1 MQETKELADNKNE
14 SSAKK
19 QKRLAAAT
27 DIHFYNKN
35 NQLINKHYDEH
46 LSKMLNYQTTK

>member
-1 MQETKELADNKNE
+1 MQETKVQAENN
-14 SSAKK
+14 SPKK
-19 QKRLAAAT
+19 QKKLPAAT

-46 LSKMLNYQTTK
+46 LSKMLNY